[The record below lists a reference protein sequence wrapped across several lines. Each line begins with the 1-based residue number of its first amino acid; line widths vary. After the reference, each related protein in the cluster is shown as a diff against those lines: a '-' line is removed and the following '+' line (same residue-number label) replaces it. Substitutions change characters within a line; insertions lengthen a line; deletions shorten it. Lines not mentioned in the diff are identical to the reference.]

1 MDPTESA
8 KRPRSPEP
16 ALSTAGQGNNTKTDP
31 SSPPAAKRAH
41 IEPTASAPSD
51 KPIKGIKVDV
61 DPEEAMFNAMAEQN
75 GDDGSTARKNGGGKG
90 PWGKGK
96 GKGQGQGFKGKEKER
111 SSARGDAR
119 DNQGGRGQGRP
130 QREWVSREKT
140 EGDENEARL
149 PKKRCAV
156 LLGYCGTGYH
166 GMQIQTHGS
175 ETIEGDVFAAL
186 VKAGAVSSDNAV
198 DHRKVD
204 VQRAA
209 RTDAGV
215 HAAGNCISLKM
226 IVEPPLPEG
235 FDNLADYVNTFLPEQ
250 IRMWGFVRTVKSFNA
265 RTAADSRIYEYL
277 LPSYCLLP
285 PGREDPL
292 GRRLDASSPGWRDLL
307 GKEAVDFVDAAPAF
321 VPEEAAEGE
330 EEGKLNPKNRGEFE
344 RRRGWRLDAKTLDR
358 FRALIA
364 EYKGT
369 HNFHNYTVGKPF
381 NDRTV
386 KRYMIKLEV
395 KDPQVYG
402 DIEWVSV
409 QIHGQSFMLHQ
420 IRKMISMAMLACRT
434 GSPPSLIPETFG
446 PKRIHVPKA
455 PPLGLL
461 LEAPQFGVYNSR
473 ITDKRG
479 GLQEDRDPV
488 NFGLYAEK
496 MHAFK
501 VKWIYERLR
510 QEELEAHVF
519 HKWMRQMD
527 CSMSAGLAFL
537 NTQGVIPPEADQSK
551 AAKDARK
558 AAAQA
563 AGASAGGEGDS
574 GAAAKEG
581 KDEVD
586 EEMDSEDE
594 EVDPELLRRG
604 ELEG

>member
-1 MDPTESA
+1 MEPTAESV
-8 KRPRSPEP
+8 KRPRSPELP
-16 ALSTAGQGNNTKTDP
+16 TAVPGETNQTKAEP
-31 SSPPAAKRAH
+31 SSPPAKKAH

-51 KPIKGIKVDV
+51 TPIKGVKVDV
-61 DPEEAMFNAMAEQN
+61 DPEEAMFNAMVEQN
-75 GDDGSTARKNGGGKG
+75 GDGSSRKSGGGKG

-96 GKGQGQGFKGKEKER
+96 GRGGKSKAGEGR
-111 SSARGDAR
+111 SGGDMR
-119 DNQGGRGQGRP
+119 NNQGGRNQGRP
-130 QREWVSREKT
+130 QREWVPREKT
-140 EGDENEARL
+140 EGEESEARL

-292 GRRLDASSPGWRDLL
+292 GKRLDASSPGWRDLL

-321 VPEEAAEGE
+321 VPEEGAEGE

-344 RRRGWRLDAKTLDR
+344 RRRGWRLDAKTLER

-386 KRYMIKLEV
+386 KRFMIKLEV

-473 ITDKRG
+473 ITDKRN

-551 AAKDARK
+551 AAKEARK

-563 AGASAGGEGDS
+563 SNAASGEGED
-574 GAAAKEG
+574 GAAIKTE